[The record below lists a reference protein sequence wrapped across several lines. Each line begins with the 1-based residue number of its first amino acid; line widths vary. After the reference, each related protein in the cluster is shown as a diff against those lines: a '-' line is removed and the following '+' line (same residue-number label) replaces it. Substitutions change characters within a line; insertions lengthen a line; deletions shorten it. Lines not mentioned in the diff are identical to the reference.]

1 MEKSKQSTSSLPL
14 VIENLKA
21 IKVLVG
27 DALQDCCYCNE
38 AREHASYNFGR
49 FSAALEAVRTLNA
62 DAINLLK
69 SRISDKV
76 YSYELKTQIDMLTNE
91 RNALI
96 KSKIPGDEY
105 NFIKEYDSIIA
116 ELITK

>member
-14 VIENLKA
+14 VMENLKA

-38 AREHASYNFGR
+38 AREHATYNFGR

-69 SRISDKV
+69 SDG
-76 YSYELKTQIDMLTNE
+76 IDVE
-91 RNALI
+91 
-96 KSKIPGDEY
+96 
-105 NFIKEYDSIIA
+105 
-116 ELITK
+116 